1 MQMQELHLEEGT
13 KLVTGVRGRAE
24 IGEIG
29 DREGNGSRI
38 RCGEE
43 TGKRARETGDLIEIC
58 SCVGCGV
65 GGIYEVPETCN
76 WGEVRED
83 VMGQWEEAM
92 CGM

>member
-43 TGKRARETGDLIEIC
+43 TGKRARE
-58 SCVGCGV
+58 
-65 GGIYEVPETCN
+65 P
-76 WGEVRED
+76 GE
-83 VMGQWEEAM
+83 
-92 CGM
+92 